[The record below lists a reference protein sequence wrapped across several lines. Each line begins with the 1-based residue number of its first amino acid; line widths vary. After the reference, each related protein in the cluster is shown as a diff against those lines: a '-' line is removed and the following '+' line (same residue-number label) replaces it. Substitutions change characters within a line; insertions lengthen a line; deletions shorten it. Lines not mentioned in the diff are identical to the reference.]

1 MDIIE
6 YITESKTR
14 KVGGTSY
21 TDKDLCAALMY
32 DINEILEDGDLQEEV
47 SVVELWV
54 HGSRMRGDYRPDSDI
69 DVVVFYCSDETKE
82 DALFNILNSEGI
94 EIEGHKVDFNPI
106 RVENE
111 RDIKKYKEKSAKYD
125 QEKLRK

>member
-21 TDKDLCAALMY
+21 NDKDLCAALMY
-32 DINEILEDGDLQEEV
+32 DINQILEENDLQEV

-69 DVVVFYCSDETKE
+69 DVVVFYYSEETKE
-82 DALFNILNSEGI
+82 DDLFNILNSEGI

-106 RVENE
+106 KVENE

>member
-21 TDKDLCAALMY
+21 NDKDLCAALMY
-32 DINEILEDGDLQEEV
+32 DINQILEENDLQEV
-47 SVVELWV
+47 SVVELWM

-69 DVVVFYCSDETKE
+69 DVVVFYYSDETKE
-82 DALFNILNSEGI
+82 DTLFNILNSEGI

-111 RDIKKYKEKSAKYD
+111 RDIKKYKEKSARYD

>member
-21 TDKDLCAALMY
+21 NDKDLCAALMY
-32 DINEILEDGDLQEEV
+32 DINQILEENDLQEV

-69 DVVVFYCSDETKE
+69 DVVVFYYSEETKE
-82 DALFNILNSEGI
+82 DDLFNILNSEGI

-106 RVENE
+106 KVENE
-111 RDIKKYKEKSAKYD
+111 RDIKKYKEK
-125 QEKLRK
+125 RKS

>member
-6 YITESKTR
+6 YIIESKTR

-21 TDKDLCAALMY
+21 NDKDLCVALMY
-32 DINEILEDGDLQEEV
+32 DINQILEENDLQEV

-69 DVVVFYCSDETKE
+69 DVVVFYYSEETKE
-82 DALFNILNSEGI
+82 DDLFNILNSEGI

-106 RVENE
+106 KVENE

>member
-6 YITESKTR
+6 YIIESKTR

-21 TDKDLCAALMY
+21 NDKDLCTALMY
-32 DINEILEDGDLQEEV
+32 DINQILEENDLQEV

-69 DVVVFYCSDETKE
+69 DVVVFYYSEETKE
-82 DALFNILNSEGI
+82 DDLFNILNSEGI

-106 RVENE
+106 KVENE

>member
-6 YITESKTR
+6 YIIESKTR

-21 TDKDLCAALMY
+21 NDKDLCAALMY
-32 DINEILEDGDLQEEV
+32 DINQILEENDLQEV
-47 SVVELWV
+47 SVVELWM

-69 DVVVFYCSDETKE
+69 DVVVFYYSDETKE
-82 DALFNILNSEGI
+82 DTLFNILNSEGI

-111 RDIKKYKEKSAKYD
+111 RDIKKYKEKSARYD

>member
-21 TDKDLCAALMY
+21 NDKDLCAALMY
-32 DINEILEDGDLQEEV
+32 DINQILEENDLQEV

-69 DVVVFYCSDETKE
+69 DVVVFYFSDETKE

-111 RDIKKYKEKSAKYD
+111 RDIKKYKEKSARYD

>member
-14 KVGGTSY
+14 KVGGISY

-32 DINEILEDGDLQEEV
+32 DVENILNEADMDQEV
-47 SVVELWV
+47 SIIELWA

-69 DVVVFYCSDETKE
+69 DIVVFYCSEYIKE
-82 DALFNILNSEGI
+82 DSLYNILNEDPI
-94 EIEGHKVDFNPI
+94 TIEGHHVDFNPI
-106 RVENE
+106 RVENDQ
-111 RDIKKYKEKSAKYD
+111 DIKKYKAKSEKYD